1 MEEVMKRVSSLFAN
15 LRPAVLLAAILMS
28 SSLLTAQGGLAAPPA
43 LLKPG
48 DNLVVEN
55 IPPVPA
61 AIAEKANQYGEFRAA
76 GLQDWH
82 PTKREM
88 LIGTRFADV
97 PQIHMVKMPGGDRTQ
112 LTFFPDRTGG
122 GHYGPNGDYFTFSKD
137 IGGGEWFQI
146 YRYDIASGSVTLL
159 TDGKSRNTGRTFAH
173 DDNRIAYTSTRRTGQ
188 DNDIYVM
195 DPTNPKSD
203 KMLLQLEG
211 GGWGVASWSADNK
224 RLLVVNEVSA
234 NETYLW
240 LVDVATGEKKMLTPK
255 SGDVQIAYSGGPF
268 SKDGK
273 GFYTT
278 TDRDSEFQRLAYFDL
293 ATMKPTYLTSDIKW
307 DVDEVDLSDD
317 GKTLAFV
324 TNEDGISKLYLMNTA
339 TGKYRPVANVPTGLI
354 GGLSFHKNSL
364 DLGFVLTSA
373 RSTSDVYSVDVTT
386 NKLERWTSSETG
398 GLNTATF
405 AEPQLIK
412 WPTFDGKIISG
423 FLYMP
428 DATKFPGKRPVMVNI
443 HGGPEGQYR
452 PGFLGRNNFYLN
464 EMGVALIFP
473 NVRGSTGYGKTF
485 LKLDNGV
492 NRDHTHKD
500 IGALL
505 DWIGKSPTL
514 DSSRIMITGGSYG
527 GYMTWAIAYEYNDK
541 ICCSLPIVGPSN
553 LVTLL
558 EHTEAYRR
566 DLRRVEYGDERDP
579 KIREYLEKT
588 APLNNSEKIR
598 KPVFAVVGKNDP
610 RVPWTESRQMLDKLK
625 SNGIQTW
632 FLMANDE
639 GHGYAKKKN
648 QDFLFYS
655 TILFV
660 QQFLL
665 GEKSAAGEQ

>member
-1 MEEVMKRVSSLFAN
+1 MKRISAMFAIQCK
-15 LRPAVLLAAILMS
+15 AILLAAICMTAS
-28 SSLLTAQGGLAAPPA
+28 MAAFAQGAPANQPA
-43 LLKPG
+43 VIKPG

-61 AIAEKANQYGEFRAA
+61 AIAEKANQYGEVRSA
-76 GLQDWH
+76 GLQDWD
-82 PTKREM
+82 PVKRQM

-97 PQIHMVKMPGGDRTQ
+97 PEIHLVKMPGGDRTQ

-122 GHYGPNGDYFTFSKD
+122 GHFGPKGDYFTFTKD

-146 YRYDIASGSVTLL
+146 YRYDIANGNVTLL
-159 TDGKSRNTGRTFAH
+159 TDGKSRNTGRSFAH
-173 DDNRIAYTSTRRTGQ
+173 NDNRIAYSSTRRTGQ
-188 DNDIYVM
+188 DTDIWTV

-211 GGWGVASWSADNK
+211 GGWGVVDWSPDNK
-224 RLLVVNEVSA
+224 KLLVLQEVSA
-234 NETYLW
+234 NQSYLW
-240 LVDVATGEKKMLTPK
+240 LADVATGEKKLLTPK
-255 SGDVQIAYSGGPF
+255 ASEEVAYGGGPF

-278 TDRDSEFQRLAYFDL
+278 TDRESEFQRLAYFDL
-293 ATMKPTYLTSDIKW
+293 ATMKPTYLTTDIKW
-307 DVDEVDLSDD
+307 DVNDVALSDD

-324 TNEDGISKLYLMNTA
+324 TNEDGISKVYLMNTA
-339 TGKYRPVANVPTGLI
+339 TGKYHPVTGIPTGLI
-354 GGLSFHKNSL
+354 GGLSFHKNNR
-364 DLGFVLTSA
+364 DLGFVVTAA
-373 RSTSDVYSVDVTT
+373 RSTSDVFSLDVVS

-398 GLNTATF
+398 GLNTTAF
-405 AEPQLIK
+405 VEPQLIK
-412 WPTFDGKIISG
+412 WQSFDGKTISG
-423 FLYMP
+423 FLYSP
-428 DATKFPGKRPVMVNI
+428 DATKFPGKRPVIVNI

-464 EMGVALIFP
+464 ELGVALIFP

-505 DWIGKSPTL
+505 DWIGKNPAL
-514 DSSRIMITGGSYG
+514 DAGKIMITGGSYG
-527 GYMTWAIAYEYNDK
+527 GYMTWAIATDYNDK

-598 KPVFAVVGKNDP
+598 KPVYAVVGKNDP

-639 GHGYAKKKN
+639 GHGFAKKKN
-648 QDFLFYS
+648 QDF
-655 TILFV
+655 
-660 QQFLL
+660 
-665 GEKSAAGEQ
+665 

>member
-1 MEEVMKRVSSLFAN
+1 MKRVSAILGMLLLVA
-15 LRPAVLLAAILMS
+15 LPAAIFMTTSTLAAQS
-28 SSLLTAQGGLAAPPA
+28 APTNQPA
-43 LLKPG
+43 MIKPG

-55 IPPVPA
+55 IPAVPA
-61 AIAEKANQYGEFRAA
+61 AIAEKANQYGEVRSA
-76 GLQDWH
+76 GLQDWD
-82 PTKREM
+82 PIKRQM

-97 PQIHMVKMPGGDRTQ
+97 PEIHQVKMPGGDRTQ

-122 GHYGPNGDYFTFSKD
+122 GHFGPKGDYFTFTKD

-146 YRYDIASGSVTLL
+146 YRYDIANGNVTLL
-159 TDGKSRNTGRTFAH
+159 TDGKSRNTGRSFAH
-173 DDNRIAYTSTRRTGQ
+173 NDNRIEYSSTRRTGQ
-188 DNDIYVM
+188 DTDIWIM
-195 DPTNPKSD
+195 DPMNPKSD

-211 GGWGVASWSADNK
+211 GGWGVVDWSPENK
-224 RLLVVNEVSA
+224 KLLVLQEVSA
-234 NETYLW
+234 NQSYLW
-240 LVDVATGEKKMLTPK
+240 LADVARGEKKLLTPK
-255 SGDVQIAYSGGPF
+255 AGDEEVAYGGGPF

-278 TDRDSEFQRLAYFDL
+278 TDRESEFHRLAYFDL
-293 ATMKPTYLTSDIKW
+293 ATMKPTYLTTDIKW
-307 DVDEVDLSDD
+307 DVDDISLSDD
-317 GKTLAFV
+317 SKLLAFV
-324 TNEDGISKLYLMNTA
+324 TNEDGVSKVYLMTTA
-339 TGKYRPVANVPTGLI
+339 TGKYHPVAGIPTGQV
-354 GGLSFHKNSL
+354 GGLNFHKNNR
-364 DLGFVLTSA
+364 DLGFVVTSA
-373 RSTSDVYSVDVTT
+373 RSTSDVYSLDVVTS
-386 NKLERWTSSETG
+386 KIERWTSSETG

-412 WPTFDGKIISG
+412 WQSFDGKTISG
-423 FLYMP
+423 FLYSP

-464 EMGVALIFP
+464 ELGVALIFP

-505 DWIGKSPTL
+505 DWIGKNPAL
-514 DSSRIMITGGSYG
+514 DSSKIMITGGSYG
-527 GYMTWAIAYEYNDK
+527 GYMTWAIATDYNDK

-598 KPVFAVVGKNDP
+598 KPVYAVVGKNDP

-625 SNGIQTW
+625 NNGIQTW

-665 GEKSAAGEQ
+665 GEKSAVGIQ

>member
-1 MEEVMKRVSSLFAN
+1 MSVRKILAILLLAVAPAMAQGSGAAAQ
-15 LRPAVLLAAILMS
+15 PAVI
-28 SSLLTAQGGLAAPPA
+28 
-43 LLKPG
+43 KPG
-48 DNLVVEN
+48 DNMVVEN

-61 AIAEKANQYGEFRAA
+61 AIAEKANQYGEFRSAA
-76 GLQDWH
+76 IRDWN
-82 PTKREM
+82 PVKREM

-97 PQIHMVKMPGGDRTQ
+97 PQIHLVKSPGGARTQ
-112 LTFFPDRTGG
+112 LTFFPDRTTG
-122 GHYGPNGDYFTFSKD
+122 GHFGPKGDYFTFAKD
-137 IGGGEWFQI
+137 VGGGEWFQI
-146 YRYDIASGSVTLL
+146 YRYDLATGEVTLL
-159 TDGKSRNTGRTFAH
+159 TDGKSRNTGASYAH
-173 DDNRIAYTSTRRTGQ
+173 HDNRIAYSSTRRTGQ
-188 DNDIYVM
+188 DNDIWIM
-195 DPTNPKSD
+195 DPANPKSD

-211 GGWGVASWSADNK
+211 GGWNVADWSPDNK
-224 RLLVVNEVSA
+224 KLLVLQEVSA

-240 LVDVATGEKKMLTPK
+240 LADVATGEKKLLTPK
-255 SGDVQIAYSGGPF
+255 TSEQIFYSGGLF

-293 ATMKPTYLTSDIKW
+293 GTMQPAYLTTDIKW
-307 DVDEVDLSDD
+307 DVDESELSDD

-324 TNEDGISKLYLMNTA
+324 TNEDGISRLYLMDTA
-339 TGKYRPVANVPTGLI
+339 TRKYRPVAGIPTGLI
-354 GGLSFHKNSL
+354 AGLSFHKNNR

-373 RSTSDVYSVDVTT
+373 RSTSDVYSLDVVAG
-386 NKLERWTSSETG
+386 KLERWTFSETG
-398 GLNTATF
+398 GLNTANF

-412 WPTFDGKIISG
+412 WQTFDGKTISG
-423 FLYMP
+423 FLYSP
-428 DATKFPGKRPVMVNI
+428 DAKKFPGKRPVMVNI

-485 LKLDNGV
+485 LKLDNGT

-505 DWIGKSPTL
+505 DWIAKNPAL
-514 DSSRIMITGGSYG
+514 DANKIMITGGSYG
-527 GYMTWAIAYEYNDK
+527 GYMTWAVAYEYNDK

-566 DLRRVEYGDERDP
+566 DLRRVEYGNERDP

-598 KPVFAVVGKNDP
+598 KPVYAVVGKNDP

-625 SNGIQTW
+625 SNGITTW

-639 GHGYAKKKN
+639 GHGYSKKKN
-648 QDFLFYS
+648 QDYLFYS
-655 TILFV
+655 TIMFV
-660 QQFLL
+660 RQFLL
-665 GEKSAAGEQ
+665 GENAAAAQ